1 MNGGAGGRAR
11 WWFLTGLITIAIL
24 VAGEGALRAWAYF
37 FRHPYQHF
45 NADLGMITLVP
56 GYHGDIQ
63 GKVLRIN
70 SRGLR
75 AAEFTDA
82 KPPEVFRIIMLGD
95 SVTFGLVGDDCHY
108 PGVLQ
113 ALLDADGSRRV
124 EVVNAGVEGYNS
136 LDALRLL
143 NGQLLSYRPDMVTVL
158 IGWND
163 LIKQDP
169 GRPEA
174 SILERRLAYALYD
187 VYLVKFWRRL
197 IYFHLRPM
205 VVRVRVGLTP
215 EEEGALGTYV
225 PLVYKE
231 HLERIVATA
240 RGAGSQVVLF
250 TLPSVLR
257 PEMDAR
263 DMRKL
268 YFPHFTYNLT
278 KFRLLYERYN
288 ETIRAVGRE
297 MGVPVVETQEAV
309 RGRESELFMDTAHLE
324 CAGYKVLAR
333 YLYPVF
339 ERYVDSGTRHGQHS
353 AR

>member
-1 MNGGAGGRAR
+1 MISGGSGRAR
-11 WWFLTGLITIAIL
+11 WWLLTGLITIAIL
-24 VAGEGALRAWAYF
+24 VAGEGALRLWAYF

-56 GYHGDIQ
+56 GYHADNK

-82 KPPEVFRIIMLGD
+82 KPPRVFRIIMLGD
-95 SVTFGLVGDDCHY
+95 SVTFGRAGDDCHY

-113 ALLDADGSRRV
+113 GLFDAAGSRRV
-124 EVVNAGVEGYNS
+124 EVVNAAVEGYNS
-136 LDALRLL
+136 EAALRLL
-143 NGQLLSYRPDMVTVL
+143 RRKVLNYSPDLITVL

-163 LIKQDP
+163 LVKQDP
-169 GRPEA
+169 GRPDA
-174 SILERRLAYALYD
+174 SEVEKRLAYAMYD
-187 VYLVKFWRRL
+187 VYLVKFWRRV
-197 IYFHLRPM
+197 IYFHLRP
-205 VVRVRVGLTP
+205 VFLRIETHLTP
-215 EEEGALGTYV
+215 EEQHAFQSYV

-231 HLERIVATA
+231 NLEAIIAAA
-240 RGAGSQVVLF
+240 RGAGTKVALF
-250 TLPSVLR
+250 TLPSLLR
-257 PEMDAR
+257 P
-263 DMRKL
+263 DMTPADIRKL

-288 ETIRAVGRE
+288 ETIRVVGRE
-297 MGVPVVETQEAV
+297 NGVPVVETQEAV

-324 CAGYKVLAR
+324 CAGYQVLAR
-333 YLYPVF
+333 YLYFVLEP
-339 ERYVDSGTRHGQHS
+339 YVDGGARDGQNT